1 MRVKRIATIFNAKAC
16 QTISERLKVSIAFK
30 LRPWSEDDL
39 VTIVKY
45 ANNEKIANNLTDGFP
60 PPYYEKDAR
69 FFLDLIQKSKDLILC
84 IEVNGEF
91 AGSVGIHLKKD
102 IHRKNAEIGY
112 WLAEPYWGQGIISR
126 VIPEMVSKAFDQF
139 DIERIYAPVFGRNK
153 ASQRV
158 LEKCGFAVEGEFKN
172 TVFKN
177 GQFEDEVVLAIRR
190 EQWQNR

>member
-1 MRVKRIATIFNAKAC
+1 M
-16 QTISERLKVSIAFK
+16 SLDFK

-39 VTIVKY
+39 LTIVKY

-60 PPYYEKDAR
+60 HPYYEKDAR

-139 DIERIYAPVFGRNK
+139 DIERIYAGVFETNK

-158 LEKCGFAVEGEFKN
+158 LEKNGFTHEARLVKN
-172 TVFKN
+172 VYKN
-177 GQFEDEVVLAIRR
+177 DQFQDQHIYSMRR
-190 EQWQNR
+190 ESWQNRQSKR